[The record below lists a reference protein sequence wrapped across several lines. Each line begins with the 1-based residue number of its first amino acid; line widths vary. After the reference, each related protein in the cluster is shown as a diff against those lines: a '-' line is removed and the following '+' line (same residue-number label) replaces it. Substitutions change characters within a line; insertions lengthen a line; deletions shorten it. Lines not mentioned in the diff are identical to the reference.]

1 MALPDVVVI
10 QSVEG
15 LNRTQ
20 RMTVSQVRQSSSC
33 STAFKRRCQLFSC
46 LQTQA
51 ETSVLPG
58 SPVCQTRPETR
69 STPHHW
75 LSCFSGLWTWTG
87 TCSPGPPACQL
98 MLWISGLAPFH
109 NCASQFLTINS
120 FYTYSHP
127 IDSVSLENTKSYS
140 KSKLNLID

>member
-33 STAFKRRCQLFSC
+33 STAFKRRSQLFSC

-51 ETSVLPG
+51 ETSALPG

-69 STPHHW
+69 STPY
-75 LSCFSGLWTWTG
+75 FS
-87 TCSPGPPACQL
+87 
-98 MLWISGLAPFH
+98 H
-109 NCASQFLTINS
+109 ASQGFEFGLELALLGLQPANSCCGSRDLSPFIIVQASFLQ
-120 FYTYSHP
+120 
-127 IDSVSLENTKSYS
+127 
-140 KSKLNLID
+140 